1 MNKIARLSELQKLVR
16 AYNGDLKVH
25 NYPSKIGFFQFK
37 ITIPKTSH
45 ADSFSNEAYRHLG
58 FFYEGGDTPD
68 TFERNGSEFIF
79 AI

>member
-1 MNKIARLSELQKLVR
+1 MNKITRLSELQRLVT
-16 AYNGDLKVH
+16 AYAGTLTVH

-37 ITIPKTSH
+37 VTIPKTSH
-45 ADSFSNEAYRHLG
+45 ADSFSDEAYRSLG